1 MQRNVLNAAVLAAV
15 AAMAGQ
21 AQAGVAPT
29 SITAGNTAVT
39 YISGSSAT
47 NNQLIGFARKACT
60 SGTLT
65 HIKTS
70 DSNHFALLCQPSA
83 SMGSYSKP
91 NVMIVKNSTGGSGN
105 GVGPVASAD
114 AGYAFLDVFNTTWEA
129 SCGTATAKPAI
140 TEYSDPTD
148 TTSATQIALPAYE
161 ERTCALTT
169 AGHVPDMGISDEE
182 PAVLVAAGSV
192 TATPDQV
199 AALTADPLN
208 IVTFGVGVTKA
219 LRDALQ
225 TQQIANGALPGSCF
239 AGDETEACM
248 PSLTKTSVASIYT
261 GNLVGWSELGLAPAD
276 DQVYIARRP
285 VSSGTETAHRVFFLN
300 DPCSTGV
307 LTMLAASFAAN
318 DANEGEKAASACS
331 AVSYAPGA
339 NVYTGSGGGN
349 VETCLVNHNA
359 KGRFAVGVVGIENP
373 ATGSAAATGMRHVKI
388 DGISPTAI
396 NVSNGRYGFWVEATL
411 NYTSVA
417 GDVATMKDALLTAYN
432 DPVVVRSVN
441 TGFNATTLLS
451 SPAEPW
457 TAGIVA
463 PAGSGTPPN
472 ITTGTLQDKLKAIYL
487 NPTSSMTRGGN
498 SCQPA
503 YTYHAVGT
511 SGNQP

>member
-29 SITAGNTAVT
+29 SITSGNTAVS

-83 SMGSYSKP
+83 AMGTYSKT
-91 NVMIVKNSTGGSGN
+91 NVLIVKNSTGGSGN

-114 AGYAFLDVFNTTWEA
+114 ASWPFIDVFNTTWEA
-129 SCGTATAKPAI
+129 SCGTVTAKPAI

-148 TTSATQIALPAYE
+148 TTSATQIALPGYD

-169 AGHVPDMGISDEE
+169 VGHVPDMGISDEE

-199 AALTADPLN
+199 ASLTADPLN
-208 IVTFGVGVTKA
+208 IVTFGVGVTTA

-225 TQQIANGALPGSCF
+225 TQQIANGALPGNCT
-239 AGDETEACM
+239 AGNETEACM
-248 PSLTKTSVASIYT
+248 PSLTKASVASIYT

-300 DPCSTGV
+300 DPCSVGV
-307 LTMLAASFAAN
+307 TPMLDANNGEGDKAAN
-318 DANEGEKAASACS
+318 ACS
-331 AVSYAPGA
+331 AASYAPGA
-339 NVYTGSGGGN
+339 NVYTGSGGGD
-349 VETCLVNHNA
+349 VENCLHNHNT
-359 KGRFAVGVVGIENP
+359 KGRFAIGVVGIENP
-373 ATGSAAATGMRHVKI
+373 GTGTSHAAAMRHVKI

-396 NVSNGRYGFWVEATL
+396 NVSNGRYGFWVESTL

-417 GDVATMKDALLTAYN
+417 GDVATMKDALLTAFN

-451 SPAEPW
+451 SAAEPW

-487 NPTSSMTRGGN
+487 NPTSSMTHGGN
-498 SCQPA
+498 TCQPA

>member
-29 SITAGNTAVT
+29 SITAGNTAVS

-70 DSNHFALLCQPSA
+70 DSNHFGLLCQPSA
-83 SMGSYSKP
+83 SMGSYSKT
-91 NVMIVKNSTGGSGN
+91 NVLILKNSTGGSGN

-114 AGYAFLDVFNTTWEA
+114 TSWPFIDVFNTTWQA
-129 SCGTATAKPAI
+129 SCAAAVAKSAI
-140 TEYSDPTD
+140 TEYSDPTN
-148 TTSATQIALPAYE
+148 TSSATQIALPAYE

-169 AGHVPDMGISDEE
+169 AGHAPDMGISDEE

-192 TATPDQV
+192 SATPAEV
-199 AALTADPLN
+199 AALQADPLN
-208 IVTFGVGVTKA
+208 IVTFGVGVTTA
-219 LRDALQ
+219 LRNALQ
-225 TQQIANGALPGSCF
+225 TQQIANGALPGSCT
-239 AGDETEACM
+239 AGNETEACM
-248 PSLTKTSVASIYT
+248 PSLTKASVASIYT
-261 GNLVGWSELGLAPAD
+261 GNLVGWSELGLTPAD
-276 DQVYIARRP
+276 DTVYIARRP
-285 VSSGTETAHRVFFLN
+285 VTSGTETAHRVFFLN
-300 DPCSTGV
+300 DPCSVGV
-307 LTMLAASFAAN
+307 TPMLDGN
-318 DANEGEKAASACS
+318 NGEGQKDANACS
-331 AVSYAPGA
+331 AASYDGTT
-339 NVYTGSGGGN
+339 NVYVGSGGGN
-349 VETCLVNHNA
+349 VETCLDNHNA
-359 KGRFAVGVVGIENP
+359 HGRFAVGTVGIENP
-373 ATGSAAATGMRHVKI
+373 GTGTAHAAAMRHVKI

-411 NYTSVA
+411 NYINGSLA
-417 GDVATMKDALLTAYN
+417 GDVATMQNALLTAYN

-451 SPAEPW
+451 SAAEPW

-463 PAGSGTPPN
+463 PAGSGTPPD
-472 ITTGTLQDKLKAIYL
+472 ITTGSLQDKLKAIYL
-487 NPTSSMTRGGN
+487 NPTSSMTHGGN